1 MTRSSLLANSSPKA
15 RLSAGYDQWL
25 LETSLQAIRRS
36 RTLLDQT
43 EHLVRRPDPPP
54 SINCSELSD
63 DDVNSPN
70 PEGDATS
77 SVTPAPRAE

>member
-1 MTRSSLLANSSPKA
+1 
-15 RLSAGYDQWL
+15 
-25 LETSLQAIRRS
+25 
-36 RTLLDQT
+36 LLDQT